1 MHEMQRTQSDQGDQM
16 QEMRLQKSA
25 HEVEGK

>member
-1 MHEMQRTQSDQGDQM
+1 MHEMQRTQSDPGDQM
-16 QEMRLQKSA
+16 PEMRLQTSA